1 MLPSEA
7 AGRTTAEVWTSG
19 SAQGQDRQDEMAKH
33 GNRAGKACGGVCMG
47 FDAKTVL
54 NLALCLSLMAGAAV
68 AETASQ
74 RPKPRP
80 ALATAPENT
89 AADIA
94 TEAGTPDESES
105 MPTDKGTDPTAPL
118 TGNAAGPD
126 SEATPPLATDAP
138 ALAAP
143 TTAKPPAPT
152 EAKPKP
158 PPRDPNRGPITDLPM
173 PRYVSL
179 KGKEGN
185 ARRGPGLT
193 NRIDWVF
200 VRAGMPL
207 RITGEYEHWRRIED
221 AEGAGGW
228 VHYSLLSGVR
238 SAQVVVDMA
247 EFHDTP
253 NDDAAVRFKAEKDVI
268 GWIQECVPDWCR
280 LSIDGE
286 KGWVRKTA
294 LWGVDPGEVVE

>member
-1 MLPSEA
+1 MRMGGNGASKASVRVLT
-7 AGRTTAEVWTSG
+7 GIGTTV
-19 SAQGQDRQDEMAKH
+19 
-33 GNRAGKACGGVCMG
+33 
-47 FDAKTVL
+47 VL
-54 NLALCLSLMAGAAV
+54 IAALCLSLMTGEV
-68 AETASQ
+68 MAEGSPM

-80 ALATAPENT
+80 AIESAGVETFGEADGEADGAVTEDTAPITPAPAANT
-89 AADIA
+89 DDMATGGAAA
-94 TEAGTPDESES
+94 TTQ
-105 MPTDKGTDPTAPL
+105 TT
-118 TGNAAGPD
+118 NVAAK
-126 SEATPPLATDAP
+126 DAP

-152 EAKPKP
+152 EVKPKL

-228 VHYSLLSGVR
+228 VHFALLSGVR

-253 NDDAAVRFKAEKDVI
+253 DDDSAISFKAEKDVI
-268 GWIQECVPDWCR
+268 GWILECAPDWCR

-294 LWGVDPGEVVE
+294 IWGVDPGEIVE

>member
-1 MLPSEA
+1 M
-7 AGRTTAEVWTSG
+7 
-19 SAQGQDRQDEMAKH
+19 
-33 GNRAGKACGGVCMG
+33 
-47 FDAKTVL
+47 
-54 NLALCLSLMAGAAV
+54 
-68 AETASQ
+68 

-80 ALATAPENT
+80 VIEATGAAPLGEADGEADGAVTEDNAQANPAPAASTAGMAATAETQSGGAGAPAKPE
-89 AADIA
+89 
-94 TEAGTPDESES
+94 TPD
-105 MPTDKGTDPTAPL
+105 
-118 TGNAAGPD
+118 AA
-126 SEATPPLATDAP
+126 AKDAP

-143 TTAKPPAPT
+143 TTAKPPTVT
-152 EAKPKP
+152 ETKPKL
-158 PPRDPNRGPITDLPM
+158 PPRDPNRGPVTNLPL

-193 NRIDWVF
+193 HRIDWVF

-228 VHYSLLSGVR
+228 VHFALLSGVR

-247 EFHDTP
+247 EFHDSP
-253 NDDAAVRFKAEKDVI
+253 DDASAVSFKAEKDVI
-268 GWIQECVPDWCR
+268 GWIQECEPDWCR

>member
-1 MLPSEA
+1 MGMGGTGAATPLQA
-7 AGRTTAEVWTSG
+7 AGGRVALFRLSAVIAALCVLLPAGATRAEVS
-19 SAQGQDRQDEMAKH
+19 
-33 GNRAGKACGGVCMG
+33 
-47 FDAKTVL
+47 
-54 NLALCLSLMAGAAV
+54 
-68 AETASQ
+68 SQ
-74 RPKPRP
+74 RPMPRP
-80 ALATAPENT
+80 TMEAPATDSPQTDIPGEADGAPTEDGAAPAAANPATATEVPPPAEAP
-89 AADIA
+89 AAAA
-94 TEAGTPDESES
+94 TES
-105 MPTDKGTDPTAPL
+105 
-118 TGNAAGPD
+118 
-126 SEATPPLATDAP
+126 P

-143 TTAKPPAPT
+143 ATATAPAVSK
-152 EAKPKP
+152 AKL
-158 PPRDPNRGPITDLPM
+158 PPRDPNRGPITNLPM

-193 NRIDWVF
+193 HRIDWVF

-228 VHYSLLSGVR
+228 VHFALLSGVR

-253 NDDAAVRFKAEKDVI
+253 DDDSAVSFKAEKDVI
-268 GWIQECVPDWCR
+268 GWIQECAPDWCR

-286 KGWVRKTA
+286 RGWVRKTA
-294 LWGVDPGEVVE
+294 LWGVDPGEIVE